1 MIPPPSSSHKFAA
14 YPPNAL
20 DQPQDP
26 PELPKSVDKSEG
38 LFSMYLDRSDEDDR
52 KVTENWKGET
62 DAMLI
67 FVSPSSVTTFAIESL
82 IFLNTHYRL
91 AFSQL
96 LSPLFFQFQYKTFN
110 QIRRTPQP
118 STSQIFTFSSPTQPA
133 LSPPPFLSQQTHLNF
148 RHRHTQFWSTH
159 FGS

>member
-1 MIPPPSSSHKFAA
+1 MDSCKFPPLMIPPPSSSHKFAA

-67 FVSPSSVTTFAIESL
+67 FVSPSFVITFAIEPL
-82 IFLNTHYRL
+82 IFLNAHTIDWSFLSCSRRSS
-91 AFSQL
+91 FSFNTRPSTKFAGHLSL
-96 LSPLFFQFQYKTFN
+96 LPRKYLPSPRQYN
-110 QIRRTPQP
+110 QP
-118 STSQIFTFSSPTQPA
+118 SAHHPFYPSRPT
-133 LSPPPFLSQQTHLNF
+133 
-148 RHRHTQFWSTH
+148 
-159 FGS
+159 